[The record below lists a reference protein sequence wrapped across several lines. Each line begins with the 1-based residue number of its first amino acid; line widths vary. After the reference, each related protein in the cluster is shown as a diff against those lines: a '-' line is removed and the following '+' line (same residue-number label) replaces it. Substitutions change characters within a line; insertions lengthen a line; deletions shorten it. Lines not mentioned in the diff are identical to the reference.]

1 MNTRRM
7 LGLLGLLSFV
17 LVSVSA
23 AQGIGD
29 TAAREKAKRAQ
40 SKKPAKAFT
49 NDDLDAGRPP
59 GQNKEEGAGGAE
71 PQAAS
76 EPETLQPMRDDSR
89 GEAERTYVDAIRAA
103 EAEVK
108 SVEDRIRELS
118 GKLNPMSLSYIYGSS
133 GSNDANEELRVREE
147 LRQAEAQLIAAR
159 QSVVT
164 ANRNLQDARAGRPVG
179 SEELR

>member
-1 MNTRRM
+1 MNARLM
-7 LGLLGLLSFV
+7 LGLLGLLGFV
-17 LVSVSA
+17 LVSASA

-40 SKKPAKAFT
+40 SKKTAKAFT
-49 NDDLDAGRPP
+49 NDDLEAGRPP
-59 GQNKEEGAGGAE
+59 GQKKEEGEGQTA

-76 EPETLQPMRDDSR
+76 EPEILQPMRDDSR
-89 GEAERTYVDAIRAA
+89 GEAERAYLDAVRAA

-118 GKLNPMSLSYIYGSS
+118 GKLNPMSLSYIYGSG
-133 GSNDANEELRVREE
+133 GSNDANEELRVRDE
-147 LRQAEAQLIAAR
+147 LRQAEAQLVAAR

-179 SEELR
+179 SDEPR